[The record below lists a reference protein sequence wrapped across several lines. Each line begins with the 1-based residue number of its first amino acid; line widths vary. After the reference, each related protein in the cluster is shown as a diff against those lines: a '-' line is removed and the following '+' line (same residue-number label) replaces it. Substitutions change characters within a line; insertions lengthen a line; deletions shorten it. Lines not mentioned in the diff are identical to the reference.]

1 MKQRPWMVSKNLL
14 PTAAIVGQLP
24 AFTHNTSHGRIPSA
38 IPIGRLVDD
47 LHVVAFLC
55 STLSLRHW
63 KSIQQNSELN
73 IEESIESKPIN
84 NHSSIHPSLALYLV
98 LYFPRDAFLPLL
110 ASLRFWRKRLQVP
123 VSSSPIG
130 FVVAVSLQ
138 ALELPAPHLPVECL
152 HLGQRYNESL
162 KGPACRLKSTT
173 MRGNE

>member
-1 MKQRPWMVSKNLL
+1 MVSKNLL

-24 AFTHNTSHGRIPSA
+24 AFTHNPSHRRIPSA
-38 IPIGRLVDD
+38 IPIGRLIDD

-55 STLSLRHW
+55 STLSSRHFQH
-63 KSIQQNSELN
+63 SAELN

-84 NHSSIHPSLALYLV
+84 NHSSFISIIFGTFWYCIS
-98 LYFPRDAFLPLL
+98 RDAFLPLL

-138 ALELPAPHLPVECL
+138 ALALPAPHLLVECL
-152 HLGQRYNESL
+152 HLGQRYSESL
-162 KGPACRLKSTT
+162 FKHVGWLNDEKAHDIRDNS
-173 MRGNE
+173 R